1 MHFRTLSLALTGLIL
16 SLGLA
21 CGGGSSSPAPT
32 PAPGAAAGF
41 AYTDP
46 PGSGWRL
53 VKDASST
60 TTKLVLNLVGPDGTL
75 TRGVGLHLQAPAGV
89 KFGTFA
95 DGLAIHDTGVYDL
108 LSEANDATEPIALV
122 AGVKTGNVL
131 TAGIFQKSRAKSAK
145 NSGAALCQIILT
157 FDATAGLKV
166 GDALPLLVQ
175 KAKVI
180 PQDIGT
186 ATDDLR
192 VLDQK
197 MRMADITV
205 AVGSLSAH

>member
-1 MHFRTLSLALTGLIL
+1 MRLRTLSLALTGLIL
-16 SLGLA
+16 SLGIA
-21 CGGGSSSPAPT
+21 CGGGSSSPAP
-32 PAPGAAAGF
+32 APAAATSLV
-41 AYTDP
+41 YTDP
-46 PGSGWRL
+46 SASGWRL

-60 TTKLVLNLVGPDGTL
+60 PTKLVLNLVGPADTL
-75 TRGVGLHLQAPAGV
+75 TRGVGFHLQAPAGV

-145 NSGAALCQIILT
+145 NSGTALCQVILT
-157 FDATAGLKV
+157 FDAAAGLKV
-166 GDALPLLVQ
+166 GEALPLLVQ

-186 ATDDLR
+186 PSDDLR

>member
-1 MHFRTLSLALTGLIL
+1 MRHRILSLALGGLL
-16 SLGLA
+16 LTLGLA

-32 PAPGAAAGF
+32 PAPAAAAGL

-46 PGSGWRL
+46 TGSGWRL

-60 TTKLVLNLVGPDGTL
+60 PTKLVLNLVGPAGTL
-75 TRGVGLHLQAPAGV
+75 TRGVGIHLQAPAGV
-89 KFGTFA
+89 TFGTFA

-108 LSEANDATEPIALV
+108 LSEANDATEPVAVV
-122 AGVKTGNVL
+122 AGLKPGNVL
-131 TAGIFQKSRAKSAK
+131 TAGLFQKSRAKAAK
-145 NSGAALCQIILT
+145 DSGAALCQFVLA
-157 FDATAGLKV
+157 FDAAAGLKV
-166 GDALPLLVQ
+166 GAALPLQVQ

-180 PQDIGT
+180 PQDIGL

-205 AVGSLSAH
+205 AVGTLTAR

>member
-1 MHFRTLSLALTGLIL
+1 MHLRTLSLALGGLL
-16 SLGLA
+16 LTLGLA

-32 PAPGAAAGF
+32 PAPAAAAGL

-46 PGSGWRL
+46 SGSGWRL

-60 TTKLVLNLVGPDGTL
+60 PTKLVLNLVGPAGTL
-75 TRGVGLHLQAPAGV
+75 TRGVGIHLQAPAGV
-89 KFGTFA
+89 KFGTFG
-95 DGLAIHDTGVYDL
+95 DGLGIHDTGVYDL
-108 LSEANDATEPIALV
+108 LSEANDAAEPMALV
-122 AGVKTGNVL
+122 AGVKAGNVL
-131 TAGIFQKSRAKSAK
+131 TAGIFQKARAKAAK
-145 NSGAALCQIILT
+145 DSGAALCQFILGL
-157 FDATAGLKV
+157 DATAGLKV
-166 GDALPLLVQ
+166 GDALPLQVQ

-186 ATDDLR
+186 AADDLR

-205 AVGSLSAH
+205 AVGTLTAR

>member
-1 MHFRTLSLALTGLIL
+1 MCLRILSLALSGLL
-16 SLGLA
+16 LTLGLA

-32 PAPGAAAGF
+32 PAPAAAAGL

-46 PGSGWRL
+46 TGSGWRL
-53 VKDASST
+53 VKDTSST
-60 TTKLVLNLVGPDGTL
+60 TTKLVLNLVGPTGAL
-75 TRGVGLHLQAPAGV
+75 TRGVGIHLQAPVGV
-89 KFGTFA
+89 KFGTFT

-108 LSEANDATEPIALV
+108 LSEANDPAEPIALA
-122 AGVKTGNVL
+122 AGVKPGNVL
-131 TAGIFQKSRAKSAK
+131 TAGIFQKSRAKDAK
-145 NSGAALCQIILT
+145 NSGAALCQVILT
-157 FDATAGLKV
+157 FDATAGLKT

-180 PQDIGT
+180 PQDIG
-186 ATDDLR
+186 AVTDDLR

-205 AVGSLSAH
+205 AVGTLTAH

>member
-1 MHFRTLSLALTGLIL
+1 MRLRTLSLALGGLL
-16 SLGLA
+16 LTLGLA

-32 PAPGAAAGF
+32 PAPAAAAGL

-46 PGSGWRL
+46 SGSGWRL

-60 TTKLVLNLVGPDGTL
+60 PTKLVLNLVGPAGTL
-75 TRGVGLHLQAPAGV
+75 TRGVGIHLQAPAGV

-95 DGLAIHDTGVYDL
+95 DGLGIHDTGVYDL
-108 LSEANDATEPIALV
+108 LSEVNDVAEPMALV
-122 AGVKTGNVL
+122 AGVKAGNVL
-131 TAGIFQKSRAKSAK
+131 TAGIFQKSRAKDAK
-145 NSGAALCQIILT
+145 DSGAALCQFILG
-157 FDATAGLKV
+157 FDAAAGLKV

-205 AVGSLSAH
+205 AVGTLTAR

>member
-1 MHFRTLSLALTGLIL
+1 MHLRTLSLALSGLFL

-32 PAPGAAAGF
+32 PAPAAAAGL

-46 PGSGWRL
+46 SGSGWRL

-60 TTKLVLNLVGPDGTL
+60 PTKLVLNLVGPAGTL

-95 DGLAIHDTGVYDL
+95 DGLGIHDTGVYDL
-108 LSEANDATEPIALV
+108 LSEANDVAEPVALV
-122 AGVKTGNVL
+122 AGVKAGNVL
-131 TAGIFQKSRAKSAK
+131 TAGIFQKARAKAAK
-145 NSGAALCQIILT
+145 DSGVALCQFILG
-157 FDATAGLKV
+157 FDTTAGLKV

-180 PQDIGT
+180 PQDIGLT
-186 ATDDLR
+186 TDDLR

-205 AVGSLSAH
+205 AVGTLTAR